1 MKELK
6 FGDTIQFG
14 VWKFL
19 ETVNGVIKPQFA
31 CAQPISIG
39 VRIGENHHTI
49 TEVGV
54 CDVKLPGISCVD
66 ATNLIAI
73 NEAIIMDQSNAI
85 MLKSTQFFIDGV
97 YQKDPDEFLANVS
110 GPAPT
115 TPPPEGYAWNNSLR
129 LVNKK
134 DKAIR
139 VELFVDPPNQNFY
152 KPIFSENPTLDDS
165 IEGRYA
171 FCLSAKP
178 HTQPIGCE
186 GSITTCTIGTLTY
199 GGYYKI
205 YVNDVEITES
215 NRLFKEE
222 EWARSLSKILKDDF
236 NVVLVPLTL
245 DLKVS
250 NDPYF
255 NDVENGRFEN
265 RNNSYVKIRIVTI
278 DASAIDKQFEPL
290 NGSLQVTPRPDE
302 GALFC
307 LKKAEETHYLSS
319 EIDTDDPILA
329 EDLSFISFEK

>member
-1 MKELK
+1 MKDLK

-49 TEVGV
+49 TEVGICGV
-54 CDVKLPGISCVD
+54 NPPGISCVGASNSID
-66 ATNLIAI
+66 IHDCILINQVGAI
-73 NEAIIMDQSNAI
+73 YPDKEQWIVDGKYYENPPNFLNIEQIAPPIT
-85 MLKSTQFFIDGV
+85 LPPVGYEWSTSIRM
-97 YQKDPDEFLANVS
+97 K
-110 GPAPT
+110 
-115 TPPPEGYAWNNSLR
+115 NNSDSNVR
-129 LVNKK
+129 
-134 DKAIR
+134 IQR
-139 VELFVDPPNQNFY
+139 IFTPSNQNIIKSSFLGNTTVDE
-152 KPIFSENPTLDDS
+152 SVL
-165 IEGRYA
+165 GRQA
-171 FCLSAKP
+171 FCLSP
-178 HTQPIGCE
+178 NSDLLGCE
-186 GSITTCTIGTLTY
+186 GSIPTCTIGTLTS

-205 YVNDVEITES
+205 FVNDVEITES

-245 DLKVS
+245 DLKIS

-290 NGSLQVTPRPDE
+290 NGSFQVTPRPDE
-302 GALFC
+302 GASFC

-319 EIDTDDPILA
+319 EINTDDPILA